1 MIITVPDFLDW
12 KSQPVT
18 KAVQTAM
25 DGMIQGV
32 AGELADSAG
41 TDQLHDRYRAG
52 YIQGIRDCLNINV
65 EDVEGEQLSD

>member
-18 KAVQTAM
+18 KAVHAEM

-32 AGELADSAG
+32 AGELADNAG
-41 TDQLHDRYRAG
+41 ENQLHDRFRAG
-52 YIQGIRDCLNINV
+52 YIQGIRDVLNISV
-65 EDVEGEQLSD
+65 QDVEGVEND